1 MMTGLVQ
8 LFLVSIALIQWFTRL
23 DFWVYN
29 KRPYT
34 KGKRSLSKPLVESSF
49 SGSIVHRLPQ

>member
-23 DFWVYN
+23 DF
-29 KRPYT
+29 
-34 KGKRSLSKPLVESSF
+34 
-49 SGSIVHRLPQ
+49 GSVKSCV